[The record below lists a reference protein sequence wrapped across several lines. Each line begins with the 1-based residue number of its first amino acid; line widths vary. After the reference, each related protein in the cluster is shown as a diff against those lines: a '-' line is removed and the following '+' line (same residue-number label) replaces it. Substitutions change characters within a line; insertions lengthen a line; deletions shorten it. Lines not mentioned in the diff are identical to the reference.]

1 MEPARRRKG
10 AEKMIPISELHIF
23 HIYLL
28 FWLIALV
35 ILWIRQEMRQK
46 KAYDWSVVKERL
58 YFCDNCHLSFL
69 SQHDSENVTRCPRC
83 NELCFIRKRKR
94 F

>member
-1 MEPARRRKG
+1 
-10 AEKMIPISELHIF
+10 MIPISELHIF
-23 HIYLL
+23 YVYMF
-28 FWLIALV
+28 FWLIALAV
-35 ILWIRQEMRQK
+35 LWVRQEMRQR

-58 YFCDNCHLSFL
+58 YFCDSCHLSFL
-69 SQHDSENVTRCPRC
+69 AQHDSENVTRCPRC

>member
-1 MEPARRRKG
+1 
-10 AEKMIPISELHIF
+10 MIPISELHIF

-28 FWLIALV
+28 SWLIILV
-35 ILWIRQEMRQK
+35 ILWVRQEMRQK
-46 KAYDWSVVKERL
+46 KAYDWSGVKEGVE
-58 YFCDNCHLSFL
+58 FCDNCDLSFL

>member
-1 MEPARRRKG
+1 
-10 AEKMIPISELHIF
+10 MIPISYLHIF
-23 HIYLL
+23 NLYVILWLL
-28 FWLIALV
+28 FLV
-35 ILWIRQEMRQK
+35 ILWVRLEMRSRK
-46 KAYDWSVVKERL
+46 GYDWSVVKERL
-58 YFCDNCHLSFL
+58 YFCDNCHFSFL